1 MKDENQADNEDLLK
15 KIKGGD
21 RETWAEFVKTY
32 YEPIKGFIH
41 RMLQQPSLAEELTQ
55 DVFANFWHK
64 RNEIHIQTS
73 LKAYLYRTAR
83 NLTLNYI
90 KRKKLET
97 DYKQSL
103 GKVLE
108 FKQNNTEETIQFT
121 ELQIILNREIENLP
135 EECREI
141 FKLSRYEELSY
152 KEIAETLDIPIRRV
166 HYQIGL
172 ALKTLREKLKKRYG
186 ANYFSGLDMIIFIL
200 LYLF

>member
-1 MKDENQADNEDLLK
+1 MREDKQVNNEDLLK

-21 RETWAEFVKTY
+21 RETWATFVQVY
-32 YEPIKGFIH
+32 YEPIKGFIN
-41 RMLQQPSLAEELTQ
+41 RMLKQPSLAEELTQ
-55 DVFANFWHK
+55 DVFANFWSK
-64 RNEIHIQTS
+64 RNEINIQTS

-97 DYKQSL
+97 DYAQSL
-103 GKVLE
+103 GKVVE
-108 FKQNNTEETIQFT
+108 FKQNNTEETIQFA
-121 ELQIILNREIENLP
+121 ELQLILSKEIENLP

-152 KEIAETLDIPIRRV
+152 KEIAETVEIPIRRV

-186 ANYFSGLDMIIFIL
+186 PNYFSGLDMIIFIL
-200 LYLF
+200 LFLF